1 MVTYGLVTV
10 IPIRSF
16 SEGKTRLIN
25 VLSPPQRRALIEEM
39 FVTVISAVR
48 KAGAVARIAVV
59 SPDPEV
65 LAAVDALGDDLTAI
79 RQGSDRAGLNEAAN
93 IGREWAESIGAG
105 AMLMLFGDLPLLTGG
120 DVQSLVR
127 RDAPVV
133 IATDR
138 HGLGTNGLMLRLG
151 GASGGHEFRFSY
163 GPDSRQRHVEEADRL
178 GVEGITAIGTG
189 TAFDLDTIDD
199 LERLGQTDG
208 HLPAAVRSIDRLSR
222 EQSA

>member
-1 MVTYGLVTV
+1 MVTHGIVAI

-16 SEGKTRLIN
+16 AEGKTRLIN
-25 VLSPPQRRALIEEM
+25 VLSPSQRRALIEEM
-39 FVTVISAVR
+39 FATVISAVR
-48 KAGAVARIAVV
+48 QSGSIARIGVV

-65 LAAVDALGDDLTAI
+65 LAAVDALGDQFTAI
-79 RQGSDRAGLNEAAN
+79 RQDASRPGLNEAAN
-93 IGREWAESIGAG
+93 IGREWAESLGAG
-105 AMLMLFGDLPLLTGG
+105 AMLMLFGDLPLLTPA

-138 HGLGTNGLMLRLG
+138 HGLGTNGIVLRLG
-151 GASGGHEFRFSY
+151 GSTGGHGFRFSY
-163 GPDSRQRHVEEADRL
+163 GPNSRQRHVDEADRL
-178 GVEGITAIGTG
+178 GMEVITAIGTG

-199 LERLGQTDG
+199 LERLGQTEG

>member
-1 MVTYGLVTV
+1 MTPGIVAI

-16 SEGKTRLIN
+16 SEGKSRLID
-25 VLSPPQRRALIEEM
+25 VLSQEQRRNLIEEM
-39 FVTVISAVR
+39 FSTVISAVR
-48 KAGAVARIAVV
+48 RSNAVAKIGVV

-65 LAAVDALGDDLTAI
+65 LAAVALLGDDVTAI
-79 RQGSDRAGLNEAAN
+79 CQEGDRPGLNEAAN
-93 IGREWAESIGAG
+93 IGREWAESMGAG
-105 AMLMLFGDLPLLTGG
+105 AMLVLFGDLPLLTPG

-138 HGLGTNGLMLRLG
+138 HGSGTNGLVLRLG
-151 GASGGHEFRFSY
+151 GSHAGHEFRFAY
-163 GPDSRQRHVEEADRL
+163 GPDSRQRHVDEADRF
-178 GVEGITAIGTG
+178 GMDVITAIGTG

-199 LERLGQTDG
+199 LERLGQSEG

-222 EQSA
+222 ERSA

>member
-1 MVTYGLVTV
+1 MVTHGIVAIV
-10 IPIRSF
+10 PIRSF

-25 VLSPPQRRALIEEM
+25 VLSPPQRRSLIEEM
-39 FVTVISAVR
+39 FATVISAVR
-48 KAGAVARIAVV
+48 KSGAIARIGVI

-65 LAAVDALGDDLTAI
+65 LAAAEALGDDVTAI
-79 RQGSDRAGLNEAAN
+79 RQGSDRPGLNEAAN

-105 AMLMLFGDLPLLTGG
+105 AMLMLFGDLPLLTPG

-138 HGLGTNGLMLRLG
+138 HGLGTNGLVLRLG

-163 GPDSRQRHVEEADRL
+163 GPDSRQRHVDEADRL
-178 GVEGITAIGTG
+178 GMEVITAIGTG